1 LVPYQTSDHF
11 SFQRIL
17 LLEENFNVFTLEDTL
32 IIRDNKQQ
40 LLLKQKNPLTR
51 RKNPFQLFYPNYSVR
66 GLYPKANSLWI
77 SGGMGNKHI
86 ALSNNT
92 SKDLSD
98 ELRTATTISPFTKN
112 YQTEDNHL
120 WVGTEMN
127 KLIEYI
133 PDEQKVQTYEVKQ
146 DYSLLIPF
154 QNNRTKKIWVGTAKG
169 LT

>member
-1 LVPYQTSDHF
+1 
-11 SFQRIL
+11 
-17 LLEENFNVFTLEDTL
+17 
-32 IIRDNKQQ
+32 
-40 LLLKQKNPLTR
+40 
-51 RKNPFQLFYPNYSVR
+51 
-66 GLYPKANSLWI
+66 LWI

-169 LT
+169 LTYFDKTNKQLVPYDLPNE